1 MTQVEQ
7 LQMLKVLTKSKDNEV
22 VLSVYLDLAGE
33 AIINKAYPY
42 RRDDDEPAVPAR
54 YHRKQ
59 VEIAAYLYEKSGALG
74 QSEHAENGVEIVYGG
89 ADIPDDMLHEIVPK
103 VGVFG

>member
-7 LQMLKVLTKSKDNEV
+7 LRMLKVLTGSEENEA
-22 VLSVYLDLAGE
+22 VLSVFLDIAGE
-33 AIINKAYPY
+33 AIVNKAYPY
-42 RRDDDEPAVPAR
+42 RKDDEELAVPVR

-59 VEIAAYLYEKSGALG
+59 VEIAAFLMSKRGAEG
-74 QSEHAENGVEIVYGG
+74 QSEHAENGVEIVWAGG
-89 ADIPDDMLHEIVPK
+89 DIPDDMLSEIVPK